1 MLTKIILRVMLLLL
15 NISYVRIEI
24 WKRSNGS
31 GKTCLR
37 DIHKFVLEI
46 LARPERVIGFVDTYV
61 NHVVNKFT
69 LKINWYIS
77 IQHIMDTH

>member
-46 LARPERVIGFVDTYV
+46 LARPERVIGFVDRYV

-69 LKINWYIS
+69 LKIN
-77 IQHIMDTH
+77 